1 MDNSKLEHA
10 LDCFF
15 SHQFIQLSSYGME
28 TLKLED
34 KFLTIPQI
42 IRTTCNSGLVEMYLS
57 LRKEQDFSPL
67 ASSTLF
73 KSLAS
78 CSAAKKTNLRG
89 LDNIAAW

>member
-1 MDNSKLEHA
+1 MDNAKLEHA
-10 LDCFF
+10 LECFF

-42 IRTTCNSGLVEMYLS
+42 IRSGLVEMYLS

-73 KSLAS
+73 KILAS